1 MIWKTECDLEDK
13 ITASK
18 QNIGKRVKSNDNSLR
33 DLWGNVK
40 NMNIHIIGVPEGK
53 ERQKGLEKASK
64 DIIAGNFLNMEKEI
78 VKQVEE
84 AQRFLSR
91 TNPRRNTARH
101 IVIKLTKN
109 KDKDNILTD

>member
-13 ITASK
+13 ITASN
-18 QNIGKRVKSNDNSLR
+18 QNIGKRMKSNENSLR

-40 NMNIHIIGVPEGK
+40 NTNIHIIGVPEGK

-78 VKQVEE
+78 VNQVEE
-84 AQRFLSR
+84 AQRS
-91 TNPRRNTARH
+91 
-101 IVIKLTKN
+101 
-109 KDKDNILTD
+109 